1 VNLALPSLYGE
12 SLEITIT
19 VPNNLFFRF
28 GQHPSSGDNSKE
40 EDVKV
45 GSENVIK
52 PRLLLYPEH
61 NLNHSQVN
69 RFLTLNII
77 FKKPLSIN
85 CTIVSPVVN
94 LSIVS
99 RFKWQVF

>member
-1 VNLALPSLYGE
+1 MNLYEE
-12 SLEITIT
+12 SLEIPILRSLLIGRTC
-19 VPNNLFFRF
+19 FRF

-69 RFLTLNII
+69 SLNQ
-77 FKKPLSIN
+77 L
-85 CTIVSPVVN
+85 
-94 LSIVS
+94 
-99 RFKWQVF
+99 